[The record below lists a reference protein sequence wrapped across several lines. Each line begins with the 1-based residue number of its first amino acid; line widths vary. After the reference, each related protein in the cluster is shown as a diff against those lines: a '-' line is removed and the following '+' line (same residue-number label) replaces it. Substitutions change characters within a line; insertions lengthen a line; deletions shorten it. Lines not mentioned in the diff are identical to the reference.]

1 LNRNLSKREFLRKKR
16 LEEKQRKIRKIIIIS
31 LAVIALIATTILL
44 PNIITQRTSSDNGR
58 GFSLGN
64 PNAPVSVINFSSY
77 NCGFCADFSA
87 TTEIDLINNYVETG
101 DVYYR
106 YVNLAHNDPASQNA
120 AIASYCAADQNM
132 FFEYKSFLYGAASLP
147 EGFSTQSLVNLAA
160 EAGLDKT
167 TFEACLEGS
176 THNLAPSQDL
186 RYAQSLGVTGTPTF
200 LIDGQLVSS
209 REVIPLVDSL
219 LGR

>member
-1 LNRNLSKREFLRKKR
+1 MNRNLSKREFLRKKR

-44 PNIITQRTSSDNGR
+44 PNIITQRTSSDDGR

-64 PNAPVSVINFSSY
+64 PNSPVSVVNFSSY

>member
-1 LNRNLSKREFLRKKR
+1 MNRNLSKREILRKKR

-44 PNIITQRTSSDNGR
+44 PNIITQRTSSGDGR

-64 PNAPVSVINFSSY
+64 PNAPVSVVNFSSY

-87 TTEIDLINNYVETG
+87 TTEIDLINDYVETG
-101 DVYYR
+101 DIYYR

-120 AIASYCAADQNM
+120 AIASYCAADQNK
-132 FFEYKSFLYGAASLP
+132 FFEFKPWLYEAASIP
-147 EGFSTQSLVNLAA
+147 DGFSTQSLVSLAV
-160 EAGLDKT
+160 EAGLDGT
-167 TFEACLEGS
+167 TFETCLEGS
-176 THNLAPSQDL
+176 THNLAPAQDL
-186 RYAQSLGVTGTPTF
+186 RYAQSVGITGTPTF

-209 REVIPLVDSL
+209 REVLPLIDSL